1 MNTTSRIESTGQK
14 NKVQLSEDVFKYL
27 DRAGKAHWVIP
38 RDGKV
43 QAKGKGAVGAS
54 AYLERVCSRFKY

>member
-54 AYLERVCSRFKY
+54 A